1 MDFNFYMPVKVISG
15 KDCVSKNAKVFSL
28 FGKRCLIITGKRSAK
43 ENGALDDVTACC
55 EQAGCEYSVF
65 DKVIENPLLSSCA
78 EAGDLCKQIG
88 ADFIVAIGGGSV
100 LDAAKAAAIFAVNSF
115 ENITDI
121 YKKDYERSP
130 LPLIVIGTTAGTG
143 SEVSPTAVITVD
155 ESGLKKSI
163 SGDECYAK
171 IALCDPK
178 YTYNIPRSITVSTA
192 LDAFAH
198 ALEGFFSRK
207 HNSTTDTFAKLALP
221 YEWQVLKTLAE
232 GGELSEKERDEIYY
246 ASVYS
251 GMVLAIGTTYP
262 HGLGYALTEQF
273 GVPHG
278 QACAVFDMHLIEWSE
293 KYAPERAAEF
303 FDLLGAEC
311 DEVLA
316 VMNSLIDIDENV
328 KFSAKQIDEIISRFG
343 EDNPKFKN
351 VYGNFTPKTAQK
363 LFTKLFG
370 E

>member
-1 MDFNFYMPVKVISG
+1 M
-15 KDCVSKNAKVFSL
+15 
-28 FGKRCLIITGKRSAK
+28 
-43 ENGALDDVTACC
+43 
-55 EQAGCEYSVF
+55 
-65 DKVIENPLLSSCA
+65 
-78 EAGDLCKQIG
+78 
-88 ADFIVAIGGGSV
+88 
-100 LDAAKAAAIFAVNSF
+100 
-115 ENITDI
+115 
-121 YKKDYERSP
+121 
-130 LPLIVIGTTAGTG
+130 
-143 SEVSPTAVITVD
+143 
-155 ESGLKKSI
+155 
-163 SGDECYAK
+163 
-171 IALCDPK
+171 
-178 YTYNIPRSITVSTA
+178 
-192 LDAFAH
+192 
-198 ALEGFFSRK
+198 
-207 HNSTTDTFAKLALP
+207 P
-221 YEWQVLKTLAE
+221 YEWKALKTLAE
-232 GGELSEKERDEIYY
+232 GGELSEKELDEIYY

-363 LFTKLFG
+363 LFTELFG